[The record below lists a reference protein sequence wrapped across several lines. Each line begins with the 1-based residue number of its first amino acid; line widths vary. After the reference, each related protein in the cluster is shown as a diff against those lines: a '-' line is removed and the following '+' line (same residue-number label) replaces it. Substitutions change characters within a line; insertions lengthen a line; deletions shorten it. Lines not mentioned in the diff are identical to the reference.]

1 MPLPYL
7 PSKHLICV
15 NVIKSNTKLKD
26 SKASNSCYV
35 IKEELQRCY
44 YTYHCTEMVWLPKY
58 IVKIKNS

>member
-1 MPLPYL
+1 M
-7 PSKHLICV
+7 SS
-15 NVIKSNTKLKD
+15 NQNTKLKD